1 MDIFGKILSNFL
13 NTVGPPMTFQFACI
27 FQIYVQVQYWMRFK
41 IHSWVWTEAQSVII
55 IIIYSMQADIS
66 NASKIKRKQ
75 WMAATLWFRSTSL
88 KTTLISVE
96 QESAQWNNSQVT
108 LFTACAS
115 RSTIAQLNP
124 LSSPLM
130 RWYGKLPSQNHQ
142 KPESTA
148 PDDWQHRLL
157 FRWCKQPVQTEVQV
171 CLKMWYSCIYCTSR
185 NPTELLQDG
194 LWERCHW
201 KHRRWHKACCRP
213 SYRVLWW
220 CIGDHSCERRSFT
233 NVPTFSLP
241 MWTSHG
247 WIQWSG
253 ASSHS
258 VNLGQPQPLTLRC
271 R

>member
-1 MDIFGKILSNFL
+1 M
-13 NTVGPPMTFQFACI
+13 
-27 FQIYVQVQYWMRFK
+27 
-41 IHSWVWTEAQSVII
+41 
-55 IIIYSMQADIS
+55 
-66 NASKIKRKQ
+66 
-75 WMAATLWFRSTSL
+75 LWFRSTSL

-124 LSSPLM
+124 LSSTLM
-130 RWYGKLPSQNHQ
+130 RWDGMASFLAKIIRSPKAPHPTIDSIDCFSDGASSQ
-142 KPESTA
+142 
-148 PDDWQHRLL
+148 
-157 FRWCKQPVQTEVQV
+157 CKQKYRSVWKCDILASTEQ
-171 CLKMWYSCIYCTSR
+171 SR
-185 NPTELLQDG
+185 NPTEFLQDG

-201 KHRRWHKACCRP
+201 RHMRWHKACCRP

-220 CIGDHSCERRSFT
+220 CIGYRSCERRSFT

-258 VNLGQPQPLTLRC
+258 VNLGQPQPLPLRC